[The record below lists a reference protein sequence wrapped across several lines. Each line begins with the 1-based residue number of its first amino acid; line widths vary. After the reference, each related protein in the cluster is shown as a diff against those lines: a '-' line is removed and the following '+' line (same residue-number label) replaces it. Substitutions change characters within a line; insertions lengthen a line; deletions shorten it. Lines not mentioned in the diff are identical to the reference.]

1 MKVIDTRRAYARER
15 EREGWMG
22 GRGKGKRG
30 ERRHYD
36 VITSARQY
44 VHYVI
49 VDYMTLIARRINN
62 S

>member
-1 MKVIDTRRAYARER
+1 MKMIDTRRAYARMRER
-15 EREGWMG
+15 ERDW
-22 GRGKGKRG
+22 GKGKRD

-44 VHYVI
+44 VHYII